1 MKKHIILM
9 TLLFASFYS
18 VDAQSIT
25 ERFQK
30 SKTIYLV
37 ADETYGVGNDW
48 ETIFE
53 SYYDKMNDTPIGL
66 RKKLVIY
73 DDGKAIV
80 GHATRNQYS
89 FFDSDGKFLKN
100 ISLHFADPN
109 REPQNIQ
116 QTAGYINGTFFTK
129 ANNMG
134 DIYFF
139 DDNGLIT
146 KVIRINC
153 QALDMLVLDD
163 SHIAIFG
170 STSWKTKSRYLV
182 SILDINTEQEKIV
195 YDKFREYGEL
205 MNQDA
210 TIGAEGQKRELSFS
224 IQISKAD
231 DKLIVSC
238 PTEQTIK
245 IFDFKGNK
253 ISEQQLDWKQN
264 YMSVEDQ
271 VNFQKERISSFKKG
285 LPMCN
290 ETIDEKYKEKYT
302 RMINDMISKY
312 ENGLEKIKE
321 PLGMGWFTIAI
332 SGGDNIFFFDEAE
345 EKGKNSFHVYQVKN
359 GKTISENTLRCDDY
373 DLAITKKRLVYY
385 NGYFYGIQELKGCEG
400 NPLRLVRFKIEA
412 E

>member
-1 MKKHIILM
+1 MKKHIILL

-18 VDAQSIT
+18 VDAQSVI
-25 ERFQK
+25 EIFQK
-30 SKTIYLV
+30 SKTINLV

-100 ISLHFADPN
+100 ISLHFADPS
-109 REPQNIQ
+109 RKPQNIQ
-116 QTAGYINGTFFTK
+116 QAAGYINGMFFTK
-129 ANNMG
+129 TNNMG

-146 KVIRINC
+146 KVIRINYL
-153 QALDMLVLDD
+153 AGDMLVLDD

-195 YDKFREYGEL
+195 YDRFREHGEL
-205 MNQDA
+205 INQNA

-238 PTEQTIK
+238 PTESTIK
-245 IFDFKGNK
+245 IFDFQGNK
-253 ISEQQLDWKQN
+253 ISEKQLDWEQN
-264 YMSVEDQ
+264 YMSVDDQ
-271 VNFQKERISSFKKG
+271 LNYQRRRMSSFKEHLSEVEKA
-285 LPMCN
+285 P
-290 ETIDEKYKEKYT
+290 DDKYKE
-302 RMINDMISKY
+302 RHIRSLNDLIFRY

-332 SGGDNIFFFDEAE
+332 SGGNDIFFFADAE
-345 EKGKNSFHVYQVKN
+345 EAGENSFHVYQVKN

-400 NPLRLVRFKIEA
+400 NPLRLVRFILQ
-412 E
+412 

>member
-9 TLLFASFYS
+9 TLLFASLYS
-18 VDAQSIT
+18 VDAQSVT
-25 ERFQK
+25 EIFQK
-30 SKTIYLV
+30 SKTINLV
-37 ADETYGVGNDW
+37 SDETYGVGNDW

-73 DDGKAIV
+73 DDGKAVV

-100 ISLHFADPN
+100 ISLHFADPS
-109 REPQNIQ
+109 RKPQNIQ
-116 QTAGYINGTFFTK
+116 QAAGYINGTFFTK

-146 KVIRINC
+146 KVIRINY

-210 TIGAEGQKRELSFS
+210 TIGAEGQKMELSFS

-253 ISEQQLDWKQN
+253 ISEQQLDWEQN

-271 VNFQKERISSFKKG
+271 VNFQKERIFSFKEGMSK
-285 LPMCN
+285 CN
-290 ETIDEKYKEKYT
+290 ETIDEKYKEGYT
-302 RMINDMISKY
+302 RMINDMIFRY